1 MSTPNN
7 AEDTIDLRELF
18 FSLIAQWKL
27 IFFCVILSMVCA
39 LLYLRVTPNTYTVN
53 ALVQVEEKKG
63 ASAALLGD
71 LSGVIDQKSP
81 AQAEIEIL
89 RSRLILGQVIHGL
102 NLDIV
107 ISSVENTLQERILH
121 KPEYATKYG
130 PQQVTFVDK
139 GKAFSIQQFDIPNDY
154 LNTPLILSIQDS
166 TFSLQD
172 AKTGETLTQGQLNQ
186 ATTDVLSA
194 WQVNIQ
200 SKEQINGQYHI
211 RKLSLPAAVN
221 RLYSVYSVA
230 EKGKLSGIIQLN
242 YQGQDKEHIVQVL
255 NRILDVYNA
264 QNIQR
269 RSAETTQTLKVLE
282 QQLPELKVQL
292 DQAELAF
299 NEFRSKYNTVDIK
312 KESELYL
319 SQSIALESKKLELEQ
334 KYAEFSAKYTDEHPV
349 MKEII
354 AQTATIKQ
362 KIEELNQ
369 TLKSVP
375 DVQRQYLQL
384 SRDVEVNTQLYTSL
398 LNSYQQLKV
407 AKAGEIGTV
416 RIIDT
421 AVEPVAPI
429 KPKKAIILALS
440 LLVGGF
446 IGVLLALVR
455 NLMRHGIRSANEI
468 ETTLGLPVY
477 ATVPRSSVQENR
489 LKVLK
494 RRKQIPI
501 LAVNSSNDIAVE
513 SLRSIR
519 TALHFTLQQSSNKII
534 TITGPA
540 PELGKSF
547 IAVNLATLFAQ
558 DQKRTLI
565 IDADLRRGYLN
576 KYFGQANEIGL
587 SQYLSGTSTLE
598 QVLIHSDIEGL
609 NLDFIPRG
617 KVPANPSELLN
628 STRFDELLAFLST
641 KYDCIIIDTPPV
653 LAVTDSIVI
662 ARHSTANL
670 VVARYAKT
678 AIQELEIVVNRFEQ
692 ANLKINGFILNDILR
707 EAGYGYGGYGYGYG
721 YGYSYKADKD

>member
-89 RSRLILGQVIHGL
+89 RSRLILGQVINGL

-107 ISSVENTLQERILH
+107 ISSVENTVQERILH

-186 ATTDVLSA
+186 PTTDVLSA

-211 RKLSLPAAVN
+211 EKLSLPAAVN

-319 SQSIALESKKLELEQ
+319 SQSIALEGKKLELEQ
-334 KYAEFSAKYTDEHPV
+334 KYAELSAKYTDEHPV

-440 LLVGGF
+440 LIVGGF

-547 IAVNLATLFAQ
+547 IAVNLAALFAQ

-587 SQYLSGTSTLE
+587 SQYLSGLNTLE
-598 QVLIHSDIEGL
+598 QVLIHSEVEH
-609 NLDFIPRG
+609 LDFIPRG

>member
-39 LLYLRVTPNTYTVN
+39 LLYLRITPNTYTVN

-71 LSGVIDQKSP
+71 LSEMIDQKSP

-139 GKAFSIQQFDIPNDY
+139 GKAFSIQQFDVPNDY
-154 LNTPLILSIQDS
+154 LNTPLILTIQDS
-166 TFSLQD
+166 NFSLQD

-211 RKLSLPAAVN
+211 QKLSLPAAVN

-242 YQGQDKEHIVQVL
+242 YQGQDKQHIVQVL

-354 AQTATIKQ
+354 AQTSTIKQ

-440 LLVGGF
+440 LIVGGF

-468 ETTLGLPVY
+468 ESTLGLPVY

-489 LKVLK
+489 LKILK

-547 IAVNLATLFAQ
+547 IAVNLAALFAQ

-587 SQYLSGTSTLE
+587 SQYLSGLNTLE
-598 QVLIHSDIEGL
+598 QVLIHSDVE

-670 VVARYAKT
+670 VVARYAQT

>member
-139 GKAFSIQQFDIPNDY
+139 GKAFSIQQFDVPNDY

-166 TFSLQD
+166 NFSLQD

-211 RKLSLPAAVN
+211 QKLSLPAAVN

-242 YQGQDKEHIVQVL
+242 YQGQDKQHIVQVL

-354 AQTATIKQ
+354 AQTSTIKQ

-440 LLVGGF
+440 LIVGGF

-468 ETTLGLPVY
+468 ESTLGLPVY

-501 LAVNSSNDIAVE
+501 LAVNSSNDIAIE

-547 IAVNLATLFAQ
+547 IAVNLAALFAQ

-587 SQYLSGTSTLE
+587 SQYLSGLNTLE
-598 QVLIHSDIEGL
+598 QVLIHSEIEGL

-670 VVARYAKT
+670 VVARYAQT

-721 YGYSYKADKD
+721 YGYSYTADKD

>member
-139 GKAFSIQQFDIPNDY
+139 GKAFSIQQFDVPNDY

-186 ATTDVLSA
+186 PATDVLSA
-194 WQVNIQ
+194 WQVTIQ

-211 RKLSLPAAVN
+211 EKLSLPAAVN

-319 SQSIALESKKLELEQ
+319 SQSIALEGKKLELEQ
-334 KYAEFSAKYTDEHPV
+334 KYAELSAKYTDEHPV

-440 LLVGGF
+440 LIVGGF

-501 LAVNSSNDIAVE
+501 LAVNSSNDIAIE

-547 IAVNLATLFAQ
+547 IAVNLAALFAQ

-587 SQYLSGTSTLE
+587 SQYLSGLNTLE
-598 QVLIHSDIEGL
+598 QVLVHSEVE